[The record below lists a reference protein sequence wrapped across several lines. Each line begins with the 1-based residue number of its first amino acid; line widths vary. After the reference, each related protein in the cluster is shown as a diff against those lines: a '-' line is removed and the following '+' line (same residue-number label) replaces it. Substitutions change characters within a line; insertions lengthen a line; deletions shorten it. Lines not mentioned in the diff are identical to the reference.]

1 MLMGAAEGGKELK
14 DQIKPVIF
22 EEDLTPDERARI
34 LKEKTGV
41 NFIKMFLFKN
51 IYFRKCFQLV

>member
-14 DQIKPVIF
+14 DQIKPVVF
-22 EEDLTPDERARI
+22 EEDLNPEERARI

-41 NFIKMFLFKN
+41 FIIEFF
-51 IYFRKCFQLV
+51 IFF

>member
-41 NFIKMFLFKN
+41 K
-51 IYFRKCFQLV
+51 YFFKCFF